1 MTADGQKNDV
11 TMMSSPSRP
20 ITSLQWRL
28 FSCSPPITKCAV
40 CLRLPLLLILFRQ
53 RFMFRSAFTSL
64 LAFIFRFSWLF
75 CFAHPFFVLAAVC
88 LALYC
93 RLCIFLSIH
102 YFYCLSD
109 KNVRSFITLLSGISC
124 CLSYCFVFNLHM
136 LFYCLSDQNCFAL
149 LSSD

>member
-1 MTADGQKNDV
+1 MFSFHRGPLAFSTFCLY
-11 TMMSSPSRP
+11 SHSP
-20 ITSLQWRL
+20 
-28 FSCSPPITKCAV
+28 FFAV
-40 CLRLPLLLILFRQ
+40 WYAFFYFILFGQ

-75 CFAHPFFVLAAVC
+75 CFAHPFIVLAAVC

-109 KNVRSFITLLSGISC
+109 KNVRSFITLLSDISC
-124 CLSYCFVFNLHM
+124 CLSYFFVFNLHM